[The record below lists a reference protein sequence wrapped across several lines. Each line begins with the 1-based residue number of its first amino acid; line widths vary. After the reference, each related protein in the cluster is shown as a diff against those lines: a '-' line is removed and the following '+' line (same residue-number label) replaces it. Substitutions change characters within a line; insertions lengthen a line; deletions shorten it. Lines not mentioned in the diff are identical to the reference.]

1 MQNIVTTEA
10 FIDDKLDRLSLAQN
24 FKTILLNTDAN
35 VFSISASWGGGK
47 TYFVE
52 NLIKLLGED
61 SINILYNAW
70 ETDFYDSPLIPL
82 LVEMLSKIEQNKD
95 ELEQEISKCKT
106 IASNIVG
113 KTSFQFGVGTEF
125 VNFSAIFDP
134 SKKLIDSK
142 YIELKNKILEFKKE
156 LSNIQHKRGKKVIIF
171 VDELDRCHPI
181 YAIKTL
187 EIIKHFFGIP
197 NVIFV
202 LAIDKKQIENSVR
215 TVFGINIDETDGYLR
230 KFIDVEFV
238 LPVPNLKKLIDFH
251 MDNTM
256 GKIEKFIKD
265 KKYYMYR
272 STSSIPTEK
281 EKISNLIEKTLC
293 FLMFKPRDVEK
304 YFIRLSLTLDILS
317 KNDILF
323 IEPFVVLN
331 ALCLFKGGSEF
342 RNYCGGE
349 ETGITKYINTKILKH
364 WENFFNN
371 DEFVKTV
378 RRARQMDSYSQY
390 TKEDNAYEIFYNFF
404 STGGEAEATKYLN
417 QYPSNIEFINNFN
430 I

>member
-1 MQNIVTTEA
+1 MRKLTKRYI
-10 FIDDKLDRLSLAQN
+10 IDSLDNLNLSKPIRYERYYINDRLRVQRRDNKYQKEILDNYNNVIEKINISKMEFLELKESSYSEIIRDSYLFLEDSRISIKEYLGKYIGLYRVEVTFNSTKEENEYKKESWMGQEITYSSLA
-24 FKTILLNTDAN
+24 FDKD
-35 VFSISASWGGGK
+35 
-47 TYFVE
+47 
-52 NLIKLLGED
+52 
-61 SINILYNAW
+61 
-70 ETDFYDSPLIPL
+70 
-82 LVEMLSKIEQNKD
+82 LSKLSVD
-95 ELEQEISKCKT
+95 
-106 IASNIVG
+106 
-113 KTSFQFGVGTEF
+113 
-125 VNFSAIFDP
+125 
-134 SKKLIDSK
+134 
-142 YIELKNKILEFKKE
+142 EFKKE
-156 LSNIQHKRGKKVIIF
+156 LSNIQHKLGKKVIIF

>member
-142 YIELKNKILEFKKE
+142 
-156 LSNIQHKRGKKVIIF
+156 
-171 VDELDRCHPI
+171 
-181 YAIKTL
+181 
-187 EIIKHFFGIP
+187 
-197 NVIFV
+197 
-202 LAIDKKQIENSVR
+202 
-215 TVFGINIDETDGYLR
+215 
-230 KFIDVEFV
+230 
-238 LPVPNLKKLIDFH
+238 
-251 MDNTM
+251 
-256 GKIEKFIKD
+256 
-265 KKYYMYR
+265 
-272 STSSIPTEK
+272 
-281 EKISNLIEKTLC
+281 
-293 FLMFKPRDVEK
+293 
-304 YFIRLSLTLDILS
+304 
-317 KNDILF
+317 
-323 IEPFVVLN
+323 
-331 ALCLFKGGSEF
+331 
-342 RNYCGGE
+342 
-349 ETGITKYINTKILKH
+349 
-364 WENFFNN
+364 
-371 DEFVKTV
+371 
-378 RRARQMDSYSQY
+378 
-390 TKEDNAYEIFYNFF
+390 
-404 STGGEAEATKYLN
+404 
-417 QYPSNIEFINNFN
+417 
-430 I
+430 